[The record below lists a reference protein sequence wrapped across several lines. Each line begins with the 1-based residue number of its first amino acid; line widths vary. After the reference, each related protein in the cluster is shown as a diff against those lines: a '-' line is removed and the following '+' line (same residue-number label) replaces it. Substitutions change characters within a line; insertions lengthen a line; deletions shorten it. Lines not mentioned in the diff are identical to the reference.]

1 MEDPRHCRHLCV
13 DMQRLFAEDTP
24 WNVPWME
31 RVREPIAV
39 LSAARPAETI
49 FTRFVPP
56 RKAEDMRGTWVEY
69 YRKWPMMTREALG
82 DDLVDILPELRA
94 LVPPAVVFD
103 KPIYSP
109 WLDGRLH
116 HLLQQQ
122 EVTTLVLSGG
132 ETDVCVM
139 AAVMGAV
146 DLGYSIILLKDAI
159 CSTSDETHDASLN
172 VLGSRFSTQIRI
184 STVSDVLEWWR

>member
-13 DMQRLFAEDTP
+13 DMQRMFAEDTP

-31 RVREPIAV
+31 RVRDPVAI
-39 LSAARPAETI
+39 LSAAHPAETI

-56 RKAEDMRGTWVEY
+56 VQAEEGRGTWSQY
-69 YRKWPMMTREALG
+69 YKKWPMMTRGVLG
-82 DDLVDILPELRA
+82 DEMVDILPELRA
-94 LVPPAVVFD
+94 LVPPAMVFD

-116 HLLQQQ
+116 AHLQQQ
-122 EVTTLVLSGG
+122 AVTTLVLSGG

-139 AAVMGAV
+139 AAVLGAV

-159 CSTSDETHDASLN
+159 CSTSDQTHDASLR

-184 STVSDVLEWWR
+184 ATVSDVLDWWQ